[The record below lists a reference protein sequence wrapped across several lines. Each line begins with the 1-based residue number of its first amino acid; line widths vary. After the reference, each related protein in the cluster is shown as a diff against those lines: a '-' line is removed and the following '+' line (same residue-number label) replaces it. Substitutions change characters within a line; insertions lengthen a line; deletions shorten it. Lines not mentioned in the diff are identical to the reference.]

1 MYFQVQKL
9 YSFKHIAMTKET
21 LIKKTVKNITKL
33 PEQKVREVSDFTE
46 FLLYKTE
53 DKILTEGIQKLISD
67 SKAFKFLEDEEDLYS
82 KDDLKEVYL

>member
-1 MYFQVQKL
+1 
-9 YSFKHIAMTKET
+9 MTKET